1 MFMEYELRRS
11 RRKTLAVYTDK
22 EGRLIVRAPYSVTDR
37 EIERFLE
44 IREKDIQIY
53 LEKQMEKRKSLE
65 DVRVLSDEEI
75 LRLKENAAKVI
86 TQRVVTL
93 SERLG
98 ISYGRIGIR
107 LQKTRW
113 GSCSAKGNLSF
124 NAVISIMPEEIM
136 DYVIIHEL
144 CHRIEMNHSGRFWS
158 LIGDAIPDYREKRK
172 WLKENGDRYM
182 RMVNLR

>member
-11 RRKTLAVYTDK
+11 RRKTLAVYADK

-53 LEKQMEKRKSLE
+53 LEKHMEKRRSLE

-93 SERLG
+93 S
-98 ISYGRIGIR
+98 
-107 LQKTRW
+107 
-113 GSCSAKGNLSF
+113 
-124 NAVISIMPEEIM
+124 
-136 DYVIIHEL
+136 
-144 CHRIEMNHSGRFWS
+144 
-158 LIGDAIPDYREKRK
+158 
-172 WLKENGDRYM
+172 
-182 RMVNLR
+182 